1 MAIFSGLDSN
11 RFYFVKMKG
20 PFCMELAKETVT
32 DEREKDREKKSNEI
46 FLENESAN
54 KEEQIEK
61 TKVCTCET
69 MKKE

>member
-1 MAIFSGLDSN
+1 
-11 RFYFVKMKG
+11 
-20 PFCMELAKETVT
+20 MELAKETVT

-61 TKVCTCET
+61 TKVFTCET
-69 MKKE
+69 KKKE